1 MDRLDR
7 LNGLLREQDC
17 VMSIEI
23 KFNEFKYDLEL
34 VLSANES
41 GLDAVSLIFHDVS
54 ALELNGFGG
63 GLTQFMRLEAS
74 RVDNGLDRIRFEMRD
89 ADDDKISFKFFT
101 FGGSIF

>member
-54 ALELNGFGG
+54 ALELSGFGG

>member
-7 LNGLLREQDC
+7 LNDLLREHDC
-17 VMSIEI
+17 VMSIDI
-23 KFNEFKYDLEL
+23 KFNDFKYDLEL
-34 VLSANES
+34 MLSASEL
-41 GLDAVSLIFHDVS
+41 GLDAVLLIFHDVS

-89 ADDDKISFKFFT
+89 VGDDKISFKFST
-101 FGGSIF
+101 FGESNF

>member
-7 LNGLLREQDC
+7 LNDLLREQDC
-17 VMSIEI
+17 VMSIDI
-23 KFNEFKYDLEL
+23 KFNDFKYDLEL

-89 ADDDKISFKFFT
+89 AGDDKISFKFFT

>member
-17 VMSIEI
+17 VMSIDI

-74 RVDNGLDRIRFEMRD
+74 RVDNGLDRVRFEMRD